1 MNFSERLNYYIAE
14 VGCSAKQLADASTL
28 SAAAISRY
36 RSGERAPDPDG
47 SNLRLLSEGIALLSS
62 GRLTADGVQEDL
74 AVCISGIA
82 VDYDTFLGNLKALAS
97 ALSIGNNE
105 LARALSFDPSYIS
118 RIMAGQ
124 RRPADMQA
132 FVQGVAGY
140 VAGRQQT
147 SESARVLSELVC
159 DDWQNMETDE
169 QRARAVAAWL
179 RTNFEPVTDPL
190 SGFLLKLDAF
200 DLNDF
205 IRSIHFDEMTAPTVP
220 LQLPTT
226 RTVTGLR
233 NMMQAEIDYLR
244 ATVLSRSSADVI
256 MFSDMPMRDMAADP
270 EFPKQ
275 WMFGMAMLLKKGLHL
290 HIVHD
295 TARPLHE
302 MLLGLESYIPMYMT
316 GQISPYYFPVPQSSA
331 FCTLL
336 KVSGTV
342 ALAGEAV
349 AGHQAEGRY
358 TLTKSR
364 DEVRYYRKRAE
375 RMLEQAR
382 PLMRIITAERRGELA
397 AFEAREA
404 EMAHEGGTWRVIAGT
419 LPLVAIPPE
428 VLERVL
434 ERAGVSA
441 AIGEAV
447 SKRADERTRLVARM
461 AGQGSVTIEVPDLTE
476 EEFAEHPLPLS
487 LADLFSDVQVR
498 YTYDDYR
505 AHLQSLQQF
514 CARFERC
521 TLVPDR
527 RAPFRNIQIRVCSGS
542 HAVISKSN
550 DPAIHFI
557 IEHPS
562 LVKALEAFVPPMRE
576 G

>member
-1 MNFSERLNYYIAE
+1 MNFSERLNYYITE
-14 VGCSAKQLADASTL
+14 IGCSAKQLADASTL

-36 RSGERAPDPDG
+36 RTGERAPDPDG
-47 SNLRLLSEGIALLSS
+47 GNLRHLAEGIALLSD
-62 GRLTADGVQEDL
+62 GRFTARVVQEDL
-74 AVCISGIA
+74 AVCISGIT
-82 VDYDTFLGNLKALAS
+82 VDYGTFLGNLKALAS

-118 RIMAGQ
+118 RILAGQ

-132 FVQGVAGY
+132 FVSGVASY
-140 VAGRQQT
+140 VASRQQT
-147 SESARVLSELVC
+147 REGARVLSELVGE
-159 DDWQNMETDE
+159 DWENMETDE
-169 QRARAVAAWL
+169 ERAQAIATWL
-179 RTNFEPVTDPL
+179 RTNFEPVADPL
-190 SGFLLKLDAF
+190 GGFLLKLDAF

-205 IRSIHFDEMTAPTVP
+205 IRSIHFDEMSVPTAP

-244 ATVLSRSSADVI
+244 ATVLSRSAADVI
-256 MFSDMPMRDMAADP
+256 MYSDMPMRDMAADP
-270 EFPKQ
+270 DFPKQ

-295 TARPLHE
+295 TARPLQE
-302 MLLGLESYIPMYMT
+302 MLLGLESFIPMYMT
-316 GQISPYYFPVPQSSA
+316 GQISPYYFPLPQSSA

-358 TLTKSR
+358 TLTKNR

-382 PLMRIITAERRGELA
+382 PLMRIVTAANSDELA
-397 AFEAREA
+397 AFEVREA
-404 EMAHEGGTWRVIAGT
+404 ELARKGGTWRAIAST
-419 LPLVAIPPE
+419 LPFAAIPPE

-434 ERAGVSA
+434 ERNEVPPADRKA
-441 AIGEAV
+441 MLE
-447 SKRADERTRLVARM
+447 RARERTSLLTDLV
-461 AGQGSVTIEVPDLTE
+461 GKCTLTIEVPDLTE
-476 EEFAEHPLPLS
+476 QEFEEHPLSLS
-487 LADLFSDVQVR
+487 LSGMFSEREVR
-498 YTYDDYR
+498 YDFEGYR

-514 CARFERC
+514 CAGFEHC
-521 TLVPDR
+521 TLVLDR
-527 RAPFRNIQIRVCSGS
+527 QSPFRNIQIRVCSGS

-562 LVKALEAFVPPMRE
+562 LVKALEAFVPPVRD
-576 G
+576 